1 MPQTLLPLLNAMS
14 SRDTEE
20 VTETHPGDSRRDTEY
35 RRGVG
40 RPPIPAGRIIES
52 ALTIVDE
59 EGAAALSMR
68 TLAERLGSSTATLYR
83 HFPNRSALVI
93 DVIDRVL
100 GEVDLDIADLDT
112 TSWRQACQRLAHSTF
127 DALSRHCNVAP
138 LLAEHPP
145 IGPNAMRLKE
155 HWFAVMLHHGFP
167 PQPAAHSTVM
177 LARYVLGFATQL
189 VAPPATTAQISAAL
203 RGADPS
209 GFPATATVAPL
220 LPVPLEDSFALG
232 LEMILDGL
240 SQLREPGGP

>member
-145 IGPNAMRLKE
+145 IGPNAMKLRE

-189 VAPPATTAQISAAL
+189 VAPPATTAQIFAAL
-203 RGADPS
+203 RGADMAS
-209 GFPATATVAPL
+209 FPATATVAHL
-220 LPVPLEDSFALG
+220 LPVRLEDSFALG

-240 SQLREPGGP
+240 SELREPEGP